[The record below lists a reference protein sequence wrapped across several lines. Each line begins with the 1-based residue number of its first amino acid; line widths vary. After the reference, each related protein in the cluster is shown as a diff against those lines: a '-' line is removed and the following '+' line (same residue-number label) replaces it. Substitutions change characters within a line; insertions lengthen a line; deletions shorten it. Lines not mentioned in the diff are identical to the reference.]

1 LIAESPGTTKIYQ
14 AVAGATPVDL
24 FRNEI
29 AGGEIIVQSNRSNR
43 KMGRSGGSAQMFDV
57 KDI

>member
-1 LIAESPGTTKIYQ
+1 LIAESPSTTKIHQ
-14 AVAGATPVDL
+14 AAAGAAPVDL
-24 FRNEI
+24 FQNEI

-43 KMGRSGGSAQMFDV
+43 KMGRSDGSAQMFDV